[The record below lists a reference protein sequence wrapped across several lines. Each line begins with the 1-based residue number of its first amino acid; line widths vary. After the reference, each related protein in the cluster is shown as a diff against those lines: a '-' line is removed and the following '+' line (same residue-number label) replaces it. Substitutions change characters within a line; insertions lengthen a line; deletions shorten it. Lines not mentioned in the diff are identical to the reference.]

1 MRRAA
6 SSNVS
11 RIPLLALLVLAAAPP
26 GAGQGVE
33 TLRSTGSLP
42 PDVVGEFRLPAV
54 YQETPDGRRFVFDRR
69 GHRVHRLDPGS
80 DRAAVVVEI
89 GPEPGRI
96 IGASAFD
103 LGRTP
108 GQRFVV
114 ADAPDGRERVQIF
127 DLDGRRLG
135 GFGLPGRALPRVML
149 DETVLSGIGTLEF
162 TGREI
167 LMSQPELGGLVT
179 RFSLRGQ
186 PFHTFGVLRRTGQE
200 SNRDVHLALNAGIPR
215 LAHDGGYYFVFQTGI
230 PMFRKYDAR
239 GTLLFE
245 RHVEGPALDAT
256 INAMPT
262 TWPRRTH
269 DRGVTLPFIPPNVRT
284 AAVDRAGNLWIA
296 LSVPVIFVYDPNG
309 EKIRTVRLR
318 AASIVQPS
326 SLYFPD
332 RTRMLVAPGGFEF
345 TVW

>member
-1 MRRAA
+1 MP
-6 SSNVS
+6 
-11 RIPLLALLVLAAAPP
+11 RIALAALLVLAVAAP
-26 GAGQGVE
+26 GSSQRVE
-33 TLRSTGSLP
+33 TLQPTRSLP
-42 PDVVGEFRLPAV
+42 PHIVGELRLPAV
-54 YQETPDGRRFVFDRR
+54 FQETPDGRRFLFDRR
-69 GHRVHRLDPGS
+69 GHRVHRLDPGA
-80 DRAAVVVEI
+80 DRAAVLVEI
-89 GPEPGRI
+89 GPEPGRLL
-96 IGASAFD
+96 GAAAFD

-108 GQRFVV
+108 ERYFVV
-114 ADAPDGRERVQIF
+114 ADAPEGRERVQIF
-127 DLDGRRLG
+127 NLDGRRVS
-135 GFGLPGRALPRVML
+135 GFSLPGRAMPRVTL
-149 DETVLSGIGTLEF
+149 DDTVLSGIGTLEF

-167 LMSQPELGGLVT
+167 LMNQPELGGLVT

-186 PFHTFGVLRRTGQE
+186 PFHTFGVLRSTGHE
-200 SNRDVHLALNAGIPR
+200 SDRDVHLALNSGIPR
-215 LAHDGGYYFVFQTGI
+215 LAPDGSYYFVFQTGV
-230 PMFRKYDAR
+230 PMYRKYDAR

-256 INAMPT
+256 INSMPT

-269 DRGVTLPFIPPNVRT
+269 ERGVTLPFIPPTVRT

-318 AASIVQPS
+318 AAGILRPS

-332 RTRMLVAPGGFEF
+332 RRRMLVAPGGFEF

>member
-1 MRRAA
+1 MP
-6 SSNVS
+6 
-11 RIPLLALLVLAAAPP
+11 RIPLAALLVLALAAP
-26 GAGQGVE
+26 GWSQQVE
-33 TLRSTGSLP
+33 TLEPTRSLP
-42 PDVVGEFRLPAV
+42 PHIVGELRLPAV
-54 YQETPDGRRFVFDRR
+54 FQETPDGRRFLFDRR
-69 GHRVHRLDPGS
+69 GHRVHRLDPGA
-80 DRAAVVVEI
+80 DRAAVLVEI

-96 IGASAFD
+96 LGASAFD

-108 GQRFVV
+108 ERYFVV
-114 ADAPDGRERVQIF
+114 ADAPEGRERVQIF
-127 DLDGRRLG
+127 NLDVRRAG
-135 GFGLPGRALPRVML
+135 GFSLPWRAIPRVTL
-149 DETVLSGIGTLEF
+149 DDTVLSGIGTLEF

-167 LMSQPELGGLVT
+167 LMNQPELGGLVT

-186 PFHTFGVLRRTGQE
+186 PFHTFGALRRTGHE
-200 SNRDVHLALNAGIPR
+200 SDRDVHLALNSGIPR
-215 LAHDGGYYFVFQTGI
+215 LAHDGSYYFVFQTGV
-230 PMFRKYDAR
+230 PMYRKYDAR

-245 RHVEGPALDAT
+245 RHVEGPALDAM

-269 DRGVTLPFIPPNVRT
+269 DRGVTLPFIPPTVRT

-318 AASIVQPS
+318 AAGILQPS

-332 RTRMLVAPGGFEF
+332 RRRMLVAPGGFEF

>member
-1 MRRAA
+1 M
-6 SSNVS
+6 S
-11 RIPLLALLVLAAAPP
+11 RIPLVSLLVLAAAMP
-26 GAGQGVE
+26 AASQRVE
-33 TLRSTGSLP
+33 TLRSTGGLP
-42 PDVVGEFRLPAV
+42 PHVVGELRLPV
-54 YQETPDGRRFVFDRR
+54 VFQETPDGQRFIFDRR
-69 GHRVHRLDPGS
+69 GHRVYRVDPDGEG
-80 DRAAVVVEI
+80 ATVLVEI

-108 GQRFVV
+108 GRRFVV
-114 ADAPDGRERVQIF
+114 ADAPNGRERVQIF
-127 DLDGRRLG
+127 DLDGRRVG
-135 GFGLPGRALPRVML
+135 GFALPGRALPRVTR
-149 DETVLSGIGTLEF
+149 DDTVLSGVGTLEF

-167 LMSQPELGGLVT
+167 LMNQPELGGLIT

-186 PFHTFGVLRRTGQE
+186 PFHTFGVFRRTGHE
-200 SNRDVHLALNAGIPR
+200 SDRDVHLALNTGIPR
-215 LAHDGGYYFVFQTGI
+215 AAHDGGYYFVFQTGV
-230 PMFRKYDAR
+230 PLFRKYDAR

-245 RHVEGPALDAT
+245 RHIEGPALDAT

-269 DRGVTLPFIPPNVRT
+269 DRGVTLPFLPPTVRT

-296 LSVPVIFVYDPNG
+296 LSVPVIFVYDPTG

-318 AASIVQPS
+318 AAGIVQPS

-332 RTRMLVAPGGFEF
+332 RRRMLVAPGGFEF

>member
-1 MRRAA
+1 M
-6 SSNVS
+6 S
-11 RIPLLALLVLAAAPP
+11 RIPLVALLVLAAAVPA
-26 GAGQGVE
+26 AGQRVE
-33 TLRSTGSLP
+33 TLQATGSLP
-42 PDVVGEFRLPAV
+42 PHVVGELRLPAV
-54 YQETPDGRRFVFDRR
+54 FQETPDGRRFVFDRR
-69 GHRVHRLDPGS
+69 GHRVHRLDPGR
-80 DRAAVVVEI
+80 DRAAVLVEI

-96 IGASAFD
+96 LGASAFD
-103 LGRTP
+103 LGRAP

-114 ADAPDGRERVQIF
+114 GDAPEGRERVQIF
-127 DLDGRRLG
+127 DLEGRRVG
-135 GFGLPGRALPRVML
+135 GFALPGRAVPRVTL
-149 DETVLSGIGTLEF
+149 DDTVLSGIGTLEF

-186 PFHTFGVLRRTGQE
+186 PFHTFGVLRQTGHE
-200 SNRDVHLALNAGIPR
+200 SDRDVHLALNAGIPR
-215 LAHDGGYYFVFQTGI
+215 TAHDGGYYFVFQTGV
-230 PMFRKYDAR
+230 PLFRKYDAR

-269 DRGVTLPFIPPNVRT
+269 DRGVTLPFIPPTVRT
-284 AAVDRAGNLWIA
+284 AAVDRDGNLWIA
-296 LSVPVIFVYDPNG
+296 LSVPVIFVYDPTG

-318 AASIVQPS
+318 ATGIVQPS

>member
-1 MRRAA
+1 MPAA
-6 SSNVS
+6 SQ
-11 RIPLLALLVLAAAPP
+11 R
-26 GAGQGVE
+26 VE
-33 TLRSTGSLP
+33 TLRSTGGLP
-42 PDVVGEFRLPAV
+42 PHVGGELRLPV
-54 YQETPDGRRFVFDRR
+54 VFQETPDGQRFIFDRR
-69 GHRVHRLDPGS
+69 GHRVYRVDPDGEG
-80 DRAAVVVEI
+80 ATVLVEI

-108 GQRFVV
+108 GRRFVV

-127 DLDGRRLG
+127 DLDGRRVG
-135 GFGLPGRALPRVML
+135 GFALPGRALPRVTR
-149 DETVLSGIGTLEF
+149 DDTVLKRRRHARVHRTRDPDEPARARRADHPLQPPRAAVPHVRGLPAHRARIGPRRASGPEHRDPS
-162 TGREI
+162 GRA
-167 LMSQPELGGLVT
+167 
-179 RFSLRGQ
+179 
-186 PFHTFGVLRRTGQE
+186 RR
-200 SNRDVHLALNAGIPR
+200 R
-215 LAHDGGYYFVFQTGI
+215 LLLFVFQTGV
-230 PMFRKYDAR
+230 PLFRKYDAR

-269 DRGVTLPFIPPNVRT
+269 DRGVTLPFLPPTVRT

-296 LSVPVIFVYDPNG
+296 LSVPVIFVYDPTG

-318 AASIVQPS
+318 AAGIVQPS

-332 RTRMLVAPGGFEF
+332 RRRMLVAPGGFEF

>member
-1 MRRAA
+1 MT
-6 SSNVS
+6 
-11 RIPLLALLVLAAAPP
+11 RIPVVALLVLAAAAP
-26 GAGQGVE
+26 GAGQRVE
-33 TLRSTGSLP
+33 TLRSTGGLAP
-42 PDVVGEFRLPAV
+42 HVVGEFRLPTIF
-54 YQETPDGRRFVFDRR
+54 QETPDGRSFIFDRR
-69 GHRVHRLDPGS
+69 GHRVYRVDRDG
-80 DRAAVVVEI
+80 DRAAVLVEI

-103 LGRTP
+103 LGRTA

-149 DETVLSGIGTLEF
+149 DETILSGIGTLEF

-167 LMSQPELGGLVT
+167 LMNQPELGGLVT

-186 PFHTFGVLRRTGQE
+186 PFHTFGVFRRTGHE
-200 SNRDVHLALNAGIPR
+200 SDRDVHLALNTGIPR
-215 LAHDGGYYFVFQTGI
+215 QAHDGGYYFIFQTGI
-230 PMFRKYDAR
+230 PLYRKYDAR

-262 TWPRRTH
+262 TWARRRH
-269 DRGVTLPFIPPNVRT
+269 DGGATLPFIPPTVRT

-318 AASIVQPS
+318 AGGILQPS

-332 RTRMLVAPGGFEF
+332 RTRMLVAPGGYEF

>member
-1 MRRAA
+1 M
-6 SSNVS
+6 
-11 RIPLLALLVLAAAPP
+11 
-26 GAGQGVE
+26 E
-33 TLRSTGSLP
+33 TLRATGSLP
-42 PDVVGEFRLPAV
+42 PHVVGEFRLPAV

-69 GHRVHRLDPGS
+69 GHRVHRIDPGA
-80 DRAAVVVEI
+80 DGPVVLVDI

-96 IGASAFD
+96 VSASAFD
-103 LGRTP
+103 LGRTA

-127 DLDGRRLG
+127 NLDGRRLG
-135 GFGLPGRALPRVML
+135 SFALPGRAKPRVML
-149 DETVLSGIGTLEF
+149 DETVASGIGTLEF

-167 LMSQPELGGLVT
+167 LMNQPELGGLVT
-179 RFSLRGQ
+179 RFSLGGQ
-186 PFHTFGVLRRTGQE
+186 PFHTFGVFRRTGQE
-200 SNRDVHLALNAGIPR
+200 SNRDAHLALNTGIPR

-230 PMFRKYDAR
+230 PLFRKYDAR

-269 DRGVTLPFIPPNVRT
+269 EGGVTLPFIPPTVRT

-296 LSVPVIFVYDPNG
+296 LAVPVIFVYDPNG

-318 AASIVQPS
+318 GAGIVAPS

-332 RTRMLVAPGGFEF
+332 RTRMLVAPGGYEF